1 LSTLIRDLAAAT
13 PEMLDLFA
21 DAALLKSA
29 LRFEAELASA
39 EAAEGLM
46 TTRAAGLIAE
56 ACAVDF
62 DIATLAREAAHAGTL
77 AIPLV
82 KYLRARV
89 GERDSEAARM
99 VHLGATS
106 QDVADTALMLQA
118 KSAAAIL
125 TRDLAQIAAAL
136 EELATRH
143 ASLAVLGRTLLQG
156 AVPITFGLRAAQWL
170 LAIDRA
176 AARLARECEDAL
188 ALQFGGAAGSLESLG
203 PRGPA
208 VAARLACLLGL
219 AAPPAAWHARRD
231 GIAGLGTA
239 LGIVTGSIAK
249 IARDISLMAQTE
261 LGEAHE
267 PLEAGR
273 GGSSAMPHKRNQT
286 GCQIA
291 VSASLRAPGL
301 VATLI
306 ATLPQEFERGLG
318 GWQAEGP
325 VLAEL
330 FTLAQ
335 GASAAMIPVLK
346 GLDVDA
352 NAMARNL
359 AAAGVQGATEQAA
372 TLARLILKSRKGS

>member
-1 LSTLIRDLAAAT
+1 MQAAELI
-13 PEMLDLFA
+13 A
-21 DAALLKSA
+21 DAC
-29 LRFEAELASA
+29 
-39 EAAEGLM
+39 
-46 TTRAAGLIAE
+46 AG
-56 ACAVDF
+56 DF

-89 GERDSEAARM
+89 GERDAEAARM

-106 QDVADTALMLQA
+106 QDVADTALTLQA
-118 KSAAAIL
+118 KSAAAL
-125 TRDLAQIAAAL
+125 LRRDLAEIATAL
-136 EELATRH
+136 EELARRH
-143 ASLAVLGRTLLQG
+143 ASLPVLGRTLLQG

-170 LAIDRA
+170 LSIDRA
-176 AARLARECEDAL
+176 AARFVRECEDAA
-188 ALQFGGAAGSLESLG
+188 ALQFGGAGGSLESLG

-208 VAARLACLLGL
+208 VAARLAGLLGL

-231 GIAGLGTA
+231 GIAGLGAA
-239 LGIVTGSIAK
+239 LGIVTGSIGK
-249 IARDISLMAQTE
+249 IARDISLMAQPE
-261 LGEAHE
+261 LGEARE
-267 PLEAGR
+267 PLEEGR
-273 GGSSAMPHKRNQT
+273 GGSSAMAHKRNQT

-291 VSASLRAPGL
+291 LSAALCAPGL

-318 GWQAEGP
+318 GWQAEGR

-330 FTLAQ
+330 FALAQ

-359 AAAGVQGATEQAA
+359 AAAGMTGATEQAA
-372 TLARLILKSRKGS
+372 MLARHILESRKAS

>member
-1 LSTLIRDLAAAT
+1 
-13 PEMLDLFA
+13 
-21 DAALLKSA
+21 
-29 LRFEAELASA
+29 
-39 EAAEGLM
+39 
-46 TTRAAGLIAE
+46 
-56 ACAVDF
+56 
-62 DIATLAREAAHAGTL
+62 LAREAAHAGTL

-118 KSAAAIL
+118 KSAAAVL
-125 TRDLAQIAAAL
+125 RRDLANITSAL
-136 EELATRH
+136 EELAARH
-143 ASLAVLGRTLLQG
+143 ASLPVLGRTLLQG

-170 LAIDRA
+170 LSIDHA
-176 AARLARECEDAL
+176 AARFARECEDAA

-208 VAARLACLLGL
+208 VAARLAGQLGL
-219 AAPPAAWHARRD
+219 AAPSVAWHARRD
-231 GIAGLGTA
+231 GIAGLGAA
-239 LGIVTGSIAK
+239 LGIVTGSIGK

-261 LGEAHE
+261 LGEARE
-267 PLEAGR
+267 PLEEGR
-273 GGSSAMPHKRNQT
+273 GGSSAMAHKRNQT

-291 VSASLRAPGL
+291 LSAALRAPGL
-301 VATLI
+301 VATLM

-330 FTLAQ
+330 FALAQ

-359 AAAGVQGATEQAA
+359 GATGVTGATERAA
-372 TLARLILKSRKGS
+372 MLALHILESRKAG